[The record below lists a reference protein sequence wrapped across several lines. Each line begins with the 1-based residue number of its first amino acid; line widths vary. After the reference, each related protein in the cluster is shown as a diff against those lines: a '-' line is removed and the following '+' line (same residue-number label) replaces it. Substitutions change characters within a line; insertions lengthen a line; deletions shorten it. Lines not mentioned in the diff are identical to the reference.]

1 MATAEIHGIDSA
13 SHDADEVSIEVTPSG
28 GNEFKAKFLVEG
40 MTCSSCVSTVERG
53 VQNNHSHNLG
63 RVAVNLLEDSME
75 VTFEEKDAA
84 AAKKYGEAI
93 VNTVEALG
101 FDCKMVGVS
110 QTKDTKERKL
120 HEAWECQYLC
130 PLQRLAASL

>member
-110 QTKDTKERKL
+110 QTKDTKERKY
-120 HEAWECQYLC
+120 EED
-130 PLQRLAASL
+130 R

>member
-1 MATAEIHGIDSA
+1 MATAETHSKDLG
-13 SHDADEVSIEVTPSG
+13 SHDADEISIEVAPSG
-28 GNEFKAKFLVEG
+28 GKFKAKFLVEG
-40 MTCSSCVSTVERG
+40 MTCSSCVGTVERG

-93 VNTVEALG
+93 VSTVECLG
-101 FDCKMVGVS
+101 FDCKLVGVR
-110 QTKDTKERKL
+110 QTKSGKWVLKRNSLSKE
-120 HEAWECQYLC
+120 
-130 PLQRLAASL
+130 